1 MIKWIFYSIIVLAP
15 AFAVAQNEI
24 ATIQKFIFEGD
35 FLAANKEFKKV
46 LHAKKTFV
54 QNKVQL
60 YSLKGDMAK
69 IAGDMEMALE
79 YWDKAAKI
87 NSTIYAKKRDYHH
100 AWKYA
105 HLSNYHYEKI
115 NPVQAKE
122 YADTCLQ
129 LISNL
134 TITQQKEI
142 EVFKIWN
149 ILAQSYKLNADKSG
163 NSVYDK
169 SYNYIHSLYRKSIS
183 FQVKYVES
191 NYELAKT
198 YHLLANSFFDK
209 CYVYKSFNETEKF
222 KGAFNEALTNY
233 DICLKLWTDEFGKTH
248 YERAKTLFLKA
259 LIYQTFPNMEK
270 EDFSKRYYKE
280 ALSAFG
286 VDNNFKS
293 ISNVPNKED
302 LLMCFKYYTLELI
315 TESKLQPDLLTKAKL
330 INSLAISCWE
340 LMHKEQNGSKTNQ
353 NLAIYNLVPHEETI
367 AIEMRL
373 VKRNRNLNE
382 LFIAN
387 QKLKYFDLVKQNEEL
402 KRGTIQLNQLQLKLK
417 PNEVF
422 LDFHVSND
430 NEMIYIFE
438 IHPTQS
444 KIIEIPFAKIP
455 SFESF
460 NESIANMDYYDFVIS
475 STSLFKILFP
485 SGIGSTTKF
494 IISGDSFINIIPFE
508 ALIVSHKNV
517 RLDDY
522 RKLDYLIN
530 HVEVSYVFSA
540 AFYNEKTSI
549 ISNPS
554 LSAFAPGGSKM
565 NLSQLP
571 FSNNLVKEL
580 GGKYNANI
588 FLDKDAS
595 LNHFNNCKSP
605 IIQISG
611 HGLISIESSEKSGLV
626 FSDGLLKL
634 SDVHEMK
641 NAPVFLVLNNC
652 NSGLGKFQ
660 FGDGIDGFV
669 RAFHEAGTKTTL
681 SNLWE
686 VDDKAS
692 NQMLKQFYEN
702 LFDGKT
708 SNEALRLSQ
717 LNQIKNAANSELAA
731 PYYWTGSRLVGDE
744 IKFKAEVF
752 SLQYILFS
760 GLGLLFVLI
769 VLIYIYYNK
778 PKSMV

>member
-1 MIKWIFYSIIVLAP
+1 MKNLHLLFFTIFFFGMVR
-15 AFAVAQNEI
+15 AQNEI
-24 ATIQKFIFEGD
+24 GSIEKEIWNGHFQ
-35 FLAANKEFKKV
+35 AANKTIDELLGKNDV
-46 LHAKKTFV
+46 LDAKLLK
-54 QNKVQL
+54 
-60 YSLKGDMAK
+60 LKGDMAK
-69 IAGDMEMALE
+69 IAGDMETALE
-79 YWDKAAKI
+79 HWNKAAKI
-87 NSTIYAKKRDYHH
+87 NSSIYAKKRDYHH

-149 ILAQSYKLNADKSG
+149 ILAQSYKLHANRNDISE
-163 NSVYDK
+163 YDK
-169 SYNYIHSLYRKSIS
+169 TYNYIQSLYRKSIS
-183 FQVKYVES
+183 FQVKHSNS

-222 KGAFNEALTNY
+222 KGAFNESLVNY
-233 DICLKLWTDEFGKTH
+233 DISLKLWPDEFGQTH

-270 EDFSKRYYKE
+270 EDFSKRYFQE
-280 ALSAFG
+280 SLSAFG
-286 VDNNFKS
+286 IDKEFKS

-315 TESKLQPDLLTKAKL
+315 AESKLQPDLLKKAKY

-367 AIEMRL
+367 AIEMRFAKK
-373 VKRNRNLNE
+373 VRNLNE

-387 QKLKYFDLVKQNEEL
+387 QKLKYFDLVKQNELL
-402 KRGTIQLNQLQLKLK
+402 KSGTIQLNQLQLKLK

-422 LDFHVSND
+422 LDFHVSKD
-430 NEMIYIFE
+430 NKMIYIFE
-438 IHPTQS
+438 ISSHKS
-444 KIIEIPFAKIP
+444 KILEIPFAKIP
-455 SFESF
+455 SFETF
-460 NESIANMDYYDFVIS
+460 NESIANMDYDDFVIS

-494 IISGDSFINIIPFE
+494 IISGDSFNYFFPFE
-508 ALIVSHKNV
+508 ALLVSHKNV

-530 HVEVSYVFSA
+530 HVEISYVFSA
-540 AFYNEKTSI
+540 AFYNEKLSI
-549 ISNPS
+549 LTNPS

-595 LNHFNNCKSP
+595 LNHFKNCKSP

-611 HGLISIESSEKSGLV
+611 HGLISIESSETSGLV

-634 SDVHEMK
+634 SDVYEMK

-731 PYYWTGSRLVGDE
+731 PYYWSGNRLVGDE
-744 IKFKAEVF
+744 IVIEDDACNYTFTW
-752 SLQYILFS
+752 ILF
-760 GLGLLFVLI
+760 LGLSLTILTF
-769 VLIYIYYNK
+769 YWK
-778 PKSMV
+778 KRRQR

>member
-1 MIKWIFYSIIVLAP
+1 MIKNAMCVICFIVTSIFVHGQVPFSTIQHKIFLGEFDSGKSIITSNLKKKSTSRKDK
-15 AFAVAQNEI
+15 AQ
-24 ATIQKFIFEGD
+24 
-35 FLAANKEFKKV
+35 
-46 LHAKKTFV
+46 LH
-54 QNKVQL
+54 QL
-60 YSLKGDMAK
+60 QGDMAK
-69 IAGDMEMALE
+69 IAGDMETALE
-79 YWDKAAKI
+79 NWNKAAKI
-87 NSTIYAKKRDYHH
+87 NSSIYAKKRDYHH

-134 TITQQKEI
+134 TIAQQKEI

-149 ILAQSYKLNADKSG
+149 ILAQSYKLNANRNDISDHDKT
-163 NSVYDK
+163 YD
-169 SYNYIHSLYRKSIS
+169 YIQSLYRKSIL
-183 FQVKYVES
+183 FQIKHTES

-198 YHLLANSFFDK
+198 HHLLANSFFDK
-209 CYVYKSFNETEKF
+209 CHVYKSFKQTEKL
-222 KGAFNEALTNY
+222 KGAFHESLTNY
-233 DICLKLWTDEFGKTH
+233 DISLKLWTAEFGEIH

-315 TESKLQPDLLTKAKL
+315 AESKLQPDLLKKAKY

-340 LMHKEQNGSKTNQ
+340 LMHQEQNGSKTNQ

-367 AIEMRL
+367 AIEMRFAKK
-373 VKRNRNLNE
+373 VRNLNE

-387 QKLKYFDLVKQNEEL
+387 QKLKYFDLVKQNEQL
-402 KRGTIQLNQLQLKLK
+402 KSGTIKLNQLQLKLK

-422 LDFHVSND
+422 LDFHVSHD

-444 KIIEIPFAKIP
+444 KIIEIPFSKIP

-460 NESIANMDYYDFVIS
+460 NESIANMDYDDFVIS

-485 SGIGSTTKF
+485 SGIGSSTKF

-508 ALIVSHKNV
+508 ALLVSHKNV

-634 SDVHEMK
+634 SDVYEMK

-731 PYYWTGSRLVGDE
+731 PYYWAGNRLMGDDLRLKENSGSFR
-744 IKFKAEVF
+744 IY
-752 SLQYILFS
+752 SLLIFGILIIT
-760 GLGLLFVLI
+760 LI
-769 VLIYIYYNK
+769 IWINK
-778 PKSMV
+778 LQTNN